1 MDWVAIAVKETFD
14 SIAKAQRR
22 NAELETKLLS
32 KDSKP
37 KYKIRYQDTMTT
49 YLIDGIFDSE
59 EDAEE
64 FIDLNLGESS
74 CYRIEE
80 NEDE

>member
-1 MDWVAIAVKETFD
+1 M
-14 SIAKAQRR
+14 
-22 NAELETKLLS
+22 
-32 KDSKP
+32 SKP

-49 YLIDGIFDSE
+49 YLLDETFNCE
-59 EDAEE
+59 QNAEE